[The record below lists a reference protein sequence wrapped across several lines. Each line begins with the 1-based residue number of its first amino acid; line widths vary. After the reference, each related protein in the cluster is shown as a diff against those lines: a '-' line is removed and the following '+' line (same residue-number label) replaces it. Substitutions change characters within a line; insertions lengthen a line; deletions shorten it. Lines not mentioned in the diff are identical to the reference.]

1 MPLTDSYGQGV
12 VYPTLTDK
20 PNAQTL
26 GQGIVEGLT
35 PKVVMTFASAV
46 GRGATIKKPVPG
58 MVTWLKDVGRLE
70 VYDGSAWVAFG
81 YGSNTWRNIGL
92 AVGFVGNGNG
102 NGTPQYR
109 VVNLFGEPSIMLRG
123 GIEINY
129 RNGLI
134 QNNGQINTLAL
145 PANARPD
152 ARRTVTVACSA
163 TTSVVTS
170 LKLDI
175 NTNGTLVLVGT
186 GGNNLPPW
194 VSLNGVV
201 CSL

>member
-1 MPLTDSYGQGV
+1 MPLTDSYGQGIP
-12 VYPTLTDK
+12 YPTLTDK

-26 GQGIVEGLT
+26 GQGIVDGLT

-46 GRGATIKKPVPG
+46 VRGATIKKPAAG

-81 YGSNTWRNIGL
+81 YGSNTWRTINL
-92 AVGFVGNGNG
+92 FVGYTANGNG

-109 VVNLFGEPSIMLRG
+109 IVNLFGEPSIMLRG
-123 GIEINY
+123 GIDLQY
-129 RNGLI
+129 RNGSLL
-134 QNNGQINTLAL
+134 NDGQINVLAL
-145 PANARPD
+145 PANSRPS

-163 TTSVVTS
+163 TNSVVTS

-186 GGNNLPPW
+186 GGKNLPPW